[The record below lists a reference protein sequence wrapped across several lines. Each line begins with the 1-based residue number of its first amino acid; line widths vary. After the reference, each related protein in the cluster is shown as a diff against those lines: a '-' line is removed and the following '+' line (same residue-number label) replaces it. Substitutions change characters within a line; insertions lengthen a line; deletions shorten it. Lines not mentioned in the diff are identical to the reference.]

1 MNRAKASFITA
12 GVATLL
18 ITANAIGA
26 VYAFNSSDN
35 VPSYQSTAP
44 PLASA
49 EPIVYGAVS
58 EESAVATAKD
68 MIESTYN
75 VKINDFYST
84 VTVQTTHGETSAWY
98 VSFIRN
104 YVDAES
110 SEYEFTKCYS
120 VYVDS
125 ETAKIL
131 DSTEDVV
138 YVSPSTKIY
147 LVGDKGE
154 VSIDVAED
162 ITEYVTVQDT
172 QQ

>member
-1 MNRAKASFITA
+1 MKHLKASFITA
-12 GVATLL
+12 SVATLL

-35 VPSYQSTAP
+35 VPSYQSAAP

-68 MIESTYN
+68 TIESTYN

-84 VTVQTTHGETSAWY
+84 ITVQTTHNETPAWY
-98 VSFIRN
+98 VSFIWN
-104 YVDAES
+104 YVDAQS
-110 SEYEFTKCYS
+110 SEYELVKCYS
-120 VYVDS
+120 VYIDS

-131 DSTEDVV
+131 DSTKDIVAET
-138 YVSPSTKIY
+138 PSTKIY
-147 LVGDKGE
+147 LAGDKGE
-154 VSIDVAED
+154 VSIKFSDD